1 MKKFAKK
8 FFIWS
13 SILVLAMVMVLVIIA
28 AFFEKQISDR
38 LVKEI
43 NNQITTEL
51 TVGEFNLN
59 LLSGF
64 PSASADLHDVILD
77 DAMKGTLLEA
87 EKLSFRFG
95 LFSLFSSNIKVNSV
109 VIEDGSLY
117 IKIDKKGRANYN
129 VLLQDEPKTK
139 QASVE
144 SSEFGLSLDEAKLNR
159 VELIYVDE
167 RMKQRAQMHVRK
179 LVASGEF
186 SSDRFS
192 LTSFADMKTHFL
204 ETDKERTLEDKDIVY
219 DAKIDVDFE
228 NERYGLE
235 DVSLGV
241 GTNVFNVDG
250 FVEQGKDFTNY
261 DLTLNSTEGSLAS
274 LLELLPPEQQKYF
287 SDFQSKGTFHFNST
301 IKGKQTKYK
310 DPAIEFQVSLEDGKI
325 SSAKLDDDL
334 KDVNFTAKFSNGK
347 ERNNKNAIFEISDF
361 KGYFNR
367 ELIEGKLKVS
377 NLDEPYINFN
387 IDGVLPMESV
397 YGLFNSKNITGGD
410 GEVEFKNIQLKGRYK
425 DMVSTYGIGRVD
437 TKGEIEFDD
446 AELTINK
453 KTVILDKGLLSFQ
466 DNNMKVDDVV
476 LEAPGTEIELNGN
489 FLNILPVLFADSLNS
504 KNAKLK
510 FSAQLNAPKLDLDE
524 LLKLSSFAVEKNEV
538 SEAVYDSLQVEKTQ
552 ERERLTNFLKGTF
565 QANIDEFNYEKI
577 EASDFNGTLKF
588 DNSEMK
594 VKGKVKTM
602 EGRMIM
608 DGTTFFKD
616 KPYMKAKLTCEQM
629 NLREFFRQAE
639 NFGQEVMVYKNVRG
653 TLDAKLLIN
662 AFWDE
667 EANFEYD
674 KLHVLGD
681 IAVQRGE
688 LVNFKMLYD
697 FSDYIHL
704 NDLKK
709 IKFTDLHNYMEIKKS
724 KLYIPTM
731 FLQSNA
737 MNLTVSGTHSFD
749 NKLDYNIK
757 VNAGQV
763 VFNKLKGHDASLKP
777 QKSKKKGWFNLYYRI
792 YGPIDTY
799 KYGSDKK
806 RVKKSF
812 ANSEVSKK
820 RIQKALRKEFGNIVS
835 AEEPTAWKDN
845 IQEYV
850 PEGFEESD
858 ETEEEEFIEWDEG
871 VESGN

>member
-1 MKKFAKK
+1 M
-8 FFIWS
+8 
-13 SILVLAMVMVLVIIA
+13 VLVLVIIA

-64 PSASADLHDVILD
+64 PSASADLHNVTLD
-77 DAMKGTLLEA
+77 DAMNGTLLEA
-87 EKLSFRFG
+87 EKLSFQFG

-117 IKIDKKGRANYN
+117 IKTDKKGRVNYN
-129 VLLQDEPKTK
+129 VLLNEEPKTK

-144 SSEFGLSLDEAKLNR
+144 NSEFGLSLDEAKLNR

-167 RMKQRAQMHVRK
+167 RLKQYAKMHVRK

-186 SSDRFS
+186 SSDKFS
-192 LTSFADMKTHFL
+192 LTSFADMKTHFV
-204 ETDKERTLEDKDIVY
+204 ETDKERSLENKDVVY
-219 DAKIDVDFE
+219 DAKIDVDFV
-228 NERYGLE
+228 NDRYGFE
-235 DVSLGV
+235 DVSFGV
-241 GTNVFNVDG
+241 GSNVFNVNG

-261 DLTLNSTEGSLAS
+261 DLELNSTEGSLAS

-287 SDFQSKGTFHFNST
+287 SDFESKGTFHFDST

-310 DPAIEFQVSLEDGKI
+310 DPAIEFQVSLENGKI

-334 KDVNFTAKFSNGK
+334 KDVHFTAKFSNGK

-367 ELIEGKLKVS
+367 ELIEGKLKIT
-377 NLDEPYINFN
+377 NLDQPYINFN

-453 KTVILDKGLLSFQ
+453 KKVILDKGLLSFQ

-504 KNAKLK
+504 KKAELKFNAKLHA
-510 FSAQLNAPKLDLDE
+510 SKLDLDE
-524 LLKLSSFAVEKNEV
+524 LMKLSSFAVEENEV
-538 SEAVYDSLQVEKTQ
+538 SEEVYDSLQVAKTQ
-552 ERERLTNFLKGTF
+552 ERERITKFLKGTF
-565 QANIDEFNYEKI
+565 KANIDEFNYEKI
-577 EASDFNGTLKF
+577 EASDFNGTLTF
-588 DNSEMK
+588 DNNEMA

-602 EGRMIM
+602 EGRMII
-608 DGTTFFKD
+608 DGTTFFED
-616 KPYMKAKLTCEQM
+616 KPFMKAKLTCEQL
-629 NLREFFRQAE
+629 NLREFFRQTE

-653 TLDAKLLIN
+653 GLDAKFLIN

-667 EANFEYD
+667 EANFQTD

-681 IAVQRGE
+681 IAVQNGE

-724 KLYIPTM
+724 KLYIPAM

-737 MNLTVSGTHSFD
+737 MNLTVSGTHSFE
-749 NKLDYNIK
+749 NKIDYNIK

-763 VFNKLKGHDASLKP
+763 VANKLKGHDASLKP
-777 QKSKKKGWFNLYYRI
+777 QKAKKKGWFNLYYRI
-792 YGPIDTY
+792 YGPMEKY

-806 RVKKSF
+806 RVKKSL

-820 RIQKALRKEFGNIVS
+820 RIQRALRNEFGNIIS
-835 AEEPTAWKDN
+835 AEEPTAWKDK

-858 ETEEEEFIEWDEG
+858 GTEEEEFIEWDESS
-871 VESGN
+871 ESEN